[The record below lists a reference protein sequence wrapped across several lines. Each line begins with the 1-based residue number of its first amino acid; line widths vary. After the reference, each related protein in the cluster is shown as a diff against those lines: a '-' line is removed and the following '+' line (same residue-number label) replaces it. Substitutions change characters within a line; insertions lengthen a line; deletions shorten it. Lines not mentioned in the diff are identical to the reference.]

1 VRKIIFIVQLLSDSD
16 VDLGVDLSYI
26 DELLDSNLCYLYRNY
41 EPILSASD
49 MEELKMKVKLKQKRF
64 GFLYGIL
71 IVSF

>member
-1 VRKIIFIVQLLSDSD
+1 MRKIIFIVQLLSDSD